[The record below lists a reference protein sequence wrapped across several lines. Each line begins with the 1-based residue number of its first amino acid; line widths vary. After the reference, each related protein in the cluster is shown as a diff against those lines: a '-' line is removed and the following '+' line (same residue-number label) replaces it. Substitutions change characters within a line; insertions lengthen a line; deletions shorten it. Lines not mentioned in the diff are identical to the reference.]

1 MKIHGIGVD
10 IVKIGRIKKS
20 LNNTKFKT
28 RIFSIEEV
36 NRCKKNVKQENCFA
50 KKFAAK
56 EAFSKALGT
65 GISSGI
71 SFNEIVILNT
81 KSGKPFIKLLGKTKK
96 IVKFQDL
103 IISNFLFYQVRSRI
117 LNFLSF
123 GMGNNLIFLLHHLY
137 NFDHTLTLQYFVHH
151 LLIL

>member
-96 IVKFQDL
+96 IVNSIFKGKKFNIFLSLSDDVPFAMAAV
-103 IISNFLFYQVRSRI
+103 IISI
-117 LNFLSF
+117 
-123 GMGNNLIFLLHHLY
+123 
-137 NFDHTLTLQYFVHH
+137 
-151 LLIL
+151 

>member
-65 GISSGI
+65 GFRDQLNFKNI
-71 SFNEIVILNT
+71 EIKNDKL
-81 KSGKPFIKLLGKTKK
+81 GKPYISKNITLNKLIKKK
-96 IVKFQDL
+96 FKINKYN
-103 IISNFLFYQVRSRI
+103 I
-117 LNFLSF
+117 FLSISDEK
-123 GMGNNLIFLLHHLY
+123 NYAVANVII
-137 NFDHTLTLQYFVHH
+137 TK
-151 LLIL
+151 